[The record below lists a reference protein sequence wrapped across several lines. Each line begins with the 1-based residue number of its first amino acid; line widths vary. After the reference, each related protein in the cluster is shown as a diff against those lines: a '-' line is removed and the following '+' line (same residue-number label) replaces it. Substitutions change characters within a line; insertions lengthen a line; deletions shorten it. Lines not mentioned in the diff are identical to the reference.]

1 MERQRG
7 YSQRRVRARD
17 RVGRSLIPVGRSQTT
32 AELPATNQI
41 ASDRLAALSDAVVGV
56 FRGHYGR
63 APAEA
68 QSLHYGAHVITVLH
82 GGLTRAR
89 ERLSPETSRDG
100 MNDEVLRA
108 AERALGRRVLSHR
121 SSIHP
126 ESHVSFELFLLADQ
140 QH

>member
-1 MERQRG
+1 MG
-7 YSQRRVRARD
+7 KGV
-17 RVGRSLIPVGRSQTT
+17 IPVDGSQTT
-32 AELPATNQI
+32 AEAPATNRI
-41 ASDRLAALSDAVVGV
+41 ARDRLTALSDAVVGV

-68 QSLHYGAHVITVLH
+68 RSLHYGEHVITVLH

-89 ERLSPETSRDG
+89 EMLSPEMFHDG
-100 MNDEVLRA
+100 MNGEVLRV

-126 ESHVSFELFLLADQ
+126 ESHISFELFLLADEPRE
-140 QH
+140 H

>member
-1 MERQRG
+1 M
-7 YSQRRVRARD
+7 
-17 RVGRSLIPVGRSQTT
+17 GRSVIPVGMSQTT

-41 ASDRLAALSDAVVGV
+41 ASDRLAELSDAVVGV

-68 QSLHYGAHVITVLH
+68 QSLHYGEHVITVLH
-82 GGLTRAR
+82 GGLTGAR
-89 ERLSPETSRDG
+89 TMLSPEMFHEG
-100 MNDEVLRA
+100 MNGDVLRV

-126 ESHVSFELFLLADQ
+126 ESHISFELFLLADETWDP
-140 QH
+140 

>member
-1 MERQRG
+1 MG
-7 YSQRRVRARD
+7 TSV
-17 RVGRSLIPVGRSQTT
+17 IPVGMSQTT
-32 AELPATNQI
+32 AEAPTANRI
-41 ASDRLAALSDAVVGV
+41 ARDRLAKLSDAVLGV

-68 QSLHYGAHVITVLH
+68 QSLQYGEHVITVLH

-89 ERLSPETSRDG
+89 EMLSPEMLHNG

-140 QH
+140 EP